1 MSNNL
6 LTAKEIAKN
15 KIEEILDG
23 NLRGDWTFSCN
34 HIKEEDGL
42 CKKRCNGFCEEY
54 EKLVQQ
60 LSEDKVEF
68 AKFHVKAALEKAS
81 SEAEVDVE
89 VIMGQRTRCVSVDKD
104 SILNAYPENLIQ

>member
-1 MSNNL
+1 MENI
-6 LTAKEIAKN
+6 KAKN

-34 HIKEEDGL
+34 HIEEKDGL
-42 CKKRCNGFCEEY
+42 CNKRCNGFCKEY

-68 AKFHVKAALEKAS
+68 AKLHVNAALKEALESIPCLGS
-81 SEAEVDVE
+81 SSDIPTYEEVEEAV
-89 VIMGQRTRCVSVDKD
+89 
-104 SILNAYPENLIQ
+104 LNCYPENLIQ